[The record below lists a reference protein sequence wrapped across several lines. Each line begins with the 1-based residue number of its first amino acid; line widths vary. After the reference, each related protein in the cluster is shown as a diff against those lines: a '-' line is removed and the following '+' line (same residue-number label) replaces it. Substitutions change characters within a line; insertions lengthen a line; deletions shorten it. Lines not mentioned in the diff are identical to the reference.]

1 MKGLFTF
8 AAMLALLVPPVF
20 AAKTTTVTIS
30 EAVTAGST
38 QIAAGDYKV
47 AYEGSGSAVK
57 VTLSKSGTAPIVL
70 NAKLLADQKG
80 SGEVYVGTANG
91 GRVLQ
96 QIALP
101 GGTLDF
107 GSGDQK

>member
-30 EAVTAGST
+30 QAVTAGST

-47 AYEGSGSAVK
+47 SYEGSGSAVK

-70 NAKLLADQKG
+70 NAKLLPDKG
-80 SGEVYVGTANG
+80 TGEVSVGTDNG
-91 GRVLQ
+91 ARVLQ

-107 GSGDQK
+107 TSGEQK